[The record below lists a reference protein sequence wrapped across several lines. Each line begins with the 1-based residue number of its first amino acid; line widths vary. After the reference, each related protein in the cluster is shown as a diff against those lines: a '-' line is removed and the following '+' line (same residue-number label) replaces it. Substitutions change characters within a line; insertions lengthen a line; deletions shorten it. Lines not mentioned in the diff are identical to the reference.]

1 MASLVCPFE
10 MSCLMCSIVTAYIL
24 VSAGEGSD
32 FGCKKRSS
40 ERFIC
45 CEKAFFRG
53 AFVEDVINL
62 CMFAADL
69 KKEQPLYAKESGNS

>member
-1 MASLVCPFE
+1 M
-10 MSCLMCSIVTAYIL
+10 TAYIL

-62 CMFAADL
+62 CMFAADF
-69 KKEQPLYAKESGNS
+69 KKEQPLYAKESGNSGVSGEGQND

>member
-45 CEKAFFRG
+45 RKKAFFRG
-53 AFVEDVINL
+53 AFVVDVIYL

-69 KKEQPLYAKESGNS
+69 KKETTVICKRIW

>member
-62 CMFAADL
+62 CMFAADF
-69 KKEQPLYAKESGNS
+69 KKETTVICKRIW